1 MFKKLRE
8 RAFVLWSRLVKLFNE
23 FVVSS
28 AEEASNAR
36 KLFRFFLVCAGVFFV
51 FFGVSFVFLLI
62 HSTKEVQ
69 LPNLVGKDL
78 ITATKELQDRKLRV
92 RLSQKYSM
100 DAPRFQILAQQPE
113 PGASVKQNRAI
124 EVTVS
129 LGKKVANMP
138 DFHGVQMNE
147 ARTQLL
153 ELFSAFEKVPSII
166 ETAKASDKGN
176 GVILEQSPAAGE
188 VIPLDRDILFVVS
201 KSSGAD
207 DIVAENYV
215 MKNFKDVSGKLKSL
229 GVEIQV
235 ESRETARSQD
245 VGKIFNQSI
254 APGEPLRKGDT
265 IRFLIGAE
273 KGFSPEHA
281 KDAEMLRVYSFQVPA
296 FDNTPPPDEETG
308 TTNTGSKKKKK
319 KKSSSKKRKVQIK
332 IFDQLGQENALTRDC
347 EPGEYVDLPYKT
359 VGSGRIE
366 VYVDGELFAK
376 ENF

>member
-1 MFKKLRE
+1 
-8 RAFVLWSRLVKLFNE
+8 
-23 FVVSS
+23 
-28 AEEASNAR
+28 
-36 KLFRFFLVCAGVFFV
+36 RFFLVCAGVFFV

-78 ITATKELQDRKLRV
+78 ITATKELQDRRLRV

-100 DAPRFQILAQQPE
+100 DIPRYQVLAQQPE

-166 ETAKASDKGN
+166 ESTRTSDKGN
-176 GVILEQSPAAGE
+176 GVVLEQSPAAGE
-188 VIPLDRDILFVVS
+188 VIPLDKDILFVVS

-207 DIVAENYV
+207 DFVAENYV

-229 GVEIQV
+229 GMEIQV

-245 VGKIFNQSI
+245 IGKIFNQSI

-273 KGFSPEHA
+273 KGFSPDRA
-281 KDAEMLRVYSFQVPA
+281 KDSEMLRVYSFQVPA
-296 FDNTPPPDEETG
+296 FDNTPPEEDTLS
-308 TTNTGSKKKKK
+308 TNAGAKKKKK
-319 KKSSSKKRKVQIK
+319 KKTSSKKRKVQIR

-359 VGSGRIE
+359 VGSGHIE
-366 VYVDGELFAK
+366 VTVDGELFAK